1 MPGSGSSPFDF
12 RDQSFAHRA
21 EALGDGLA
29 QGAGRPTV
37 PRLDFAGASLPRRT
51 AEPPIDDDP
60 GATRT
65 TVVEV
70 GGVRFQI
77 SGNVVS
83 CACPECTAP
92 MSVRIWLGLADC
104 WRCRCGMELDR
115 EQVETLTR
123 ALDRIAPRAEEGL
136 STRRPDWTGLTSAAR
151 NPEGDFVSRIA
162 DDPADLANDRW
173 FLGWLPAWL
182 VSFLIHVLLIVI
194 LALIAF
200 APDPNRLRLNPLELI
215 LSTFVND
222 QHREEGEVRVQPDEA
237 TLNDDLIPA
246 ADLERA
252 SVEERAVLADA
263 AELRVDPQPL
273 ADLPDLESVR
283 RNVTVEPGERASLAV
298 RDPRLREEIVVK
310 EGGTTQTE
318 AAVARG
324 LRWLASVQNS
334 DGSWSL
340 EDYDAHANPRNE
352 GDAAA
357 TGLALLPFLGAGQTH
372 EYGIYKETVSRGL
385 AWLIENQARDGD
397 LRVNFPGQAGM
408 YAHGQCAIVL
418 CEAYALTGDERLR
431 DPAQRAIDFIEEA
444 QHSRGGWRYQ
454 PGQAGDTS
462 VFGWQ
467 LMALQSARET
477 GSLRVD
483 GNVLRRAGEYLNAAG
498 AALTRD
504 PIREAGVL
512 YRYQPRESA
521 PTASMTAEAML
532 CRMYL
537 GWQSDDPRVMRCVRW
552 LASNHLPEE
561 GDECD
566 IYYWY
571 YATQVLH
578 HFGGREWERWNA
590 ALRDRL
596 VDMQQKRGRHAGSFE
611 PSDFLRGDQGERIF
625 TTSFAVCILEVYYR
639 RLPLFRR
646 IELDR
651 P

>member
-12 RDQSFAHRA
+12 FDQSFGHRA
-21 EALGDGLA
+21 EALGAGLA
-29 QGAGRPTV
+29 RGEAANGAIRAALGGFRAG
-37 PRLDFAGASLPRRT
+37 PR
-51 AEPPIDDDP
+51 AEDAALDDDP
-60 GATRT
+60 AATRT
-65 TVVEV
+65 AVIEV
-70 GGVRFQI
+70 GGVRFTV

-83 CACPECTAP
+83 CACPDCGAP
-92 MSVRIWLGLADC
+92 MSVRVWLGLAGC
-104 WRCRCGMELDR
+104 WRCRCEIELDS
-115 EQVETLTR
+115 EQVETLARELERT
-123 ALDRIAPRAEEGL
+123 APAASGPSARQ
-136 STRRPDWTGLTSAAR
+136 PDWQGLTAPARKAETEIVARFAEDQADAAR
-151 NPEGDFVSRIA
+151 
-162 DDPADLANDRW
+162 DRW

-182 VSFLIHVLLIVI
+182 VSFLVHVLLIVI

-200 APDPNRLRLNPLELI
+200 APDAARLRLNPLELI

-222 QHREEGEVRVQPDEA
+222 QHREGGEVRLQPEDA
-237 TLNDDLIPA
+237 TVSDDLIPA
-246 ADLERA
+246 ADLEPA
-252 SVEERAVLADA
+252 DAEERAAAADA
-263 AELRVDPQPL
+263 AELQVDPLPV

-283 RNVTVEPGERASLAV
+283 RNLTRESGPRDSLAV
-298 RDPRLREEIVVK
+298 RDPRLREEIVRR

-324 LRWLASVQNS
+324 LRWLASVQNT

-340 EDYDAHANPRNE
+340 EDYDSHASPRNQ

-372 EYGIYKETVSRGL
+372 EYGIHKETVSRGL
-385 AWLIENQARDGD
+385 AWLIANQARDGD
-397 LRVNFPGQAGM
+397 LRINFPGQAGM

-431 DPAQRAIDFIEEA
+431 DPAQRAIGFIEEA
-444 QHSRGGWRYQ
+444 QHGRGGWRYQ

-477 GSLRVD
+477 GALRVD
-483 GNVLRRAGEYLNAAG
+483 PETLRKAEEYLDAAG
-498 AALTRD
+498 AALARD
-504 PIREAGVL
+504 PVREAGVL
-512 YRYQPRESA
+512 YRYQPREAS
-521 PTASMTAEAML
+521 PSASMTAEAML

-537 GWQSDDPRVMRCVRW
+537 GWQPDDPRVMRCVRW
-552 LASNHLPEE
+552 LSSNHLPEE
-561 GDECD
+561 DDDAD

-578 HFGGREWERWNA
+578 HFGGKEWDRWNA

-596 VDMQQKRGRHAGSFE
+596 VDMQQDRGRHAGSFE
-611 PSDFLRGDQGERIF
+611 PADFLRGDQGERIF

-639 RLPLFRR
+639 RLPLFRA
-646 IELDR
+646 IKLD
-651 P
+651 PP